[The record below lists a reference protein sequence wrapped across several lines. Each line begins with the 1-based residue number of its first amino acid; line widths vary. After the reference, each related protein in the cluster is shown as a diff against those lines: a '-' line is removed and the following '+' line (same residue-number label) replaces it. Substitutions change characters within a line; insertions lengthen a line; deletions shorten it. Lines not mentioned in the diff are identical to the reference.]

1 MKNLIKFEL
10 YNIIRRK
17 ELKLVFFL
25 LFSASIIDFI
35 LICYTYKGYP
45 IETVRAFYDEFF
57 LISPHALVGKQLYV
71 VLFPIIV
78 SLIYSDSLVIE
89 SKNNINNYIYTRT
102 RKSNHILAKV
112 TVNFGV
118 VFLCLFTCLFV
129 NFILTKLT
137 FPDISGS
144 NLYGTPSSILYSLE
158 GLKNLSES
166 SSLYLI
172 DKISVY
178 NKNIYILLIIILKSI
193 AGGLLATLS
202 LALSTILKKNRIIS
216 IFSVFIL
223 INLML
228 LIGHLLPQIFSVD
241 KFIDFE
247 NNSSILSYTI
257 VSLVVLSASIIIFRK
272 WIQKDSI

>member
-1 MKNLIKFEL
+1 MKNLINFEL

-35 LICYTYKGYP
+35 LVCYTYKGYP

-57 LISPHALVGKQLYV
+57 LISPYALLGKQLYV

-102 RKSNHILAKV
+102 RKENHILAKV
-112 TVNFGV
+112 TANFLA
-118 VFLCLFTCLFV
+118 VFLCLFICLLV
-129 NFILTKLT
+129 NFILIKLT

-144 NLYGTPSSILYSLE
+144 NLYSTPSSILYSLE
-158 GLKNLSES
+158 GLQSLSES
-166 SSLYLI
+166 SSLYFM

-178 NKNIYILLIIILKSI
+178 NKSIYILVIIIFKSI

-223 INLML
+223 INVMF
-228 LIGHLLPQIFSVD
+228 LIGHFLPKIFSID

-247 NNSSILSYTI
+247 NNTNILRYTI
-257 VSLVVLSASIIIFRK
+257 VSLVVLSISIILFRK
-272 WIQKDSI
+272 WIQKDTI

>member
-1 MKNLIKFEL
+1 MKNLINFEL
-10 YNIIRRK
+10 YNIARRK

-35 LICYTYKGYP
+35 LVCYTYKGYP

-57 LISPHALVGKQLYV
+57 LFSSYALVGKQLYV
-71 VLFPIIV
+71 VLFSIIV

-89 SKNNINNYIYTRT
+89 SKNNINNYVYIRT
-102 RKSNHILAKV
+102 KKIKHILAKV
-112 TVNFGV
+112 TANFLV
-118 VFLCLFTCLFV
+118 VFLCLFICLFV

-144 NLYGTPSSILYSLE
+144 NLYCTPSSILYSLE
-158 GLKNLSES
+158 GLKSLSES
-166 SSLYLI
+166 NSLYI
-172 DKISVY
+172 IEKISVY
-178 NKNIYILLIIILKSI
+178 NKSMYILVIIVLKSV

-223 INLML
+223 INVIF
-228 LIGHLLPQIFSVD
+228 LIEHFLPQIFSISS
-241 KFIDFE
+241 FLNFE
-247 NNSSILSYTI
+247 NNSILEYAL
-257 VSLVVLSASIIIFRK
+257 VSLVILSVSIILFKK
-272 WIQKDSI
+272 WIAKDTI